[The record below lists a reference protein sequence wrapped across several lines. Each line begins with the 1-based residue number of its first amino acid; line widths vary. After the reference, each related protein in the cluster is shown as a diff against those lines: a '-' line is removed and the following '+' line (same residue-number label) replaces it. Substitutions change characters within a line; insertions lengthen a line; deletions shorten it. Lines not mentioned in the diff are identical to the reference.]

1 MAPTTVPRVRRTAQN
16 TQYTYNLTSRIHA
29 VQTYPVLSPQGATI
43 LIYGHEN
50 GITIV
55 WRGGRRFKPEAASES
70 ERGPTSKQN
79 GKPPPADAV
88 MIVDSDNEDTAQ
100 ANGQPFVDKPQFE
113 DSVDKDA
120 PYPEITQTL
129 DLEFGTAV
137 LHLATL
143 PITPCTAEDAPWAG
157 ADLLKEKIVFAASCA
172 TREVFLITLPLVP
185 PSPKSKARA
194 ELQDELF
201 VGKAGNGKWGEKLT
215 PLHGQTKCSDGL
227 AMTLVK
233 FKSPTEGNRSA
244 ERSRSASRA
253 PPRVIVAAHA
263 SDACGT
269 LRLWDVPLEGSLK
282 AAARI
287 EPFQAEY
294 LPKPLTS
301 ISFNPTHSTQLLCN
315 ASPDAVRIYDYAL
328 ASMAPDDMSE
338 GPFPS
343 QGSWLVSF
351 YPPFSR
357 PSSSRKPILAA
368 SWIAHGRAI
377 LVLLADGQWGIWDV
391 DGVSPQGQG
400 PALFGR
406 PGSGIRGDALTEFN
420 VSGYVEGTS
429 PLRNPASQRVSGG
442 GSDFVPMTPHS
453 RRDAL
458 AASFG
463 PERLASVKGGIVVTS
478 VPASATSTADESVA
492 LWIGGAEHV
501 FVIPG
506 VLKFWD
512 AQIRK
517 GAGGGVNLFSGAQP
531 TRMVRL
537 NDLSVGLMGERC
549 TGVGAIVRFS
559 ESSNG
564 NGDATTVVPSGN
576 EEGLPVELLVR
587 GETRLVVV
595 RESETVVGT
604 RIGGVVGRRSKRMSE
619 RGRENTAIVVYP
631 PPQQPGSVA
640 YNLSVGPRK
649 KKSSRWGAD
658 DSDNDENEKGEE
670 NGTPA
675 PAPAPAP
682 SMLLPARPRGGG
694 LAFAD
699 NLNAAADAEQADDD
713 YDDGADG
720 GRDVEV
726 EMLDIMEI
734 DRQLD
739 AMDGGRGRGRK
750 KVIFD
755 DN

>member
-1 MAPTTVPRVRRTAQN
+1 MAPTTTPRVRRTAQN
-16 TQYTYNLTSRIHA
+16 TQYTYNLTSRIHT

-55 WRGGRRFKPEAASES
+55 WRGGRRFKPEVAKEA
-70 ERGPTSKQN
+70 ERGSTSKQN
-79 GKPPPADAV
+79 GKPPADAV
-88 MIVDSDNEDTAQ
+88 MILDSDDEDTEPAK
-100 ANGQPFVDKPQFE
+100 GGSFVDEPQFE
-113 DSVDKDA
+113 DSVDQDA
-120 PYPEITQTL
+120 PYPEIIQTL

-143 PITPCTAEDAPWAG
+143 PITPCTAEDAAWGG
-157 ADLLKEKIVFAASCA
+157 AEILKEKIVFAASCA

-185 PSPKSKARA
+185 PSPQSKARA
-194 ELQDELF
+194 ELQESLLA
-201 VGKAGNGKWGEKLT
+201 GKAGNGKWGETLT
-215 PLHGQTKCSDGL
+215 PLHGQSKCSDGL

-233 FKSPTEGNRSA
+233 PKISTDRSKST
-244 ERSRSASRA
+244 ERSRSESRA
-253 PPRVIVAAHA
+253 KPRVIVAAHA

-269 LRLWDVPLEGSLK
+269 LRLWDIPLEGSPK
-282 AAARI
+282 AGTRI

-294 LPKPLTS
+294 LSKPLTS
-301 ISFNPTHSTQLLCN
+301 ISFNPTYSTQLLCN

-328 ASMAPDDMSE
+328 ASMAPDEMSD

-343 QGSWLVSF
+343 QGSWLISF
-351 YPPFSR
+351 YPPFAR
-357 PSSSRKPILAA
+357 PASTRKPILAA
-368 SWIAHGRAI
+368 DWIAHGRAI
-377 LVLLADGQWGIWDV
+377 LVLLADGQWGIWDI
-391 DGVSPQGQG
+391 DGVSPQG
-400 PALFGR
+400 PALFGK

-458 AASFG
+458 AATNG
-463 PERLASVKGGIVVTS
+463 PERLASVKGGVVVTS
-478 VPASATSTADESVA
+478 VPASATTTADESVA
-492 LWIGGAEHV
+492 LWIGGAEHI

-512 AQIRK
+512 AQVRK

-559 ESSNG
+559 ES
-564 NGDATTVVPSGN
+564 GDTISAGH
-576 EEGLPVELLVR
+576 EGLPVELLVC
-587 GETRLVVV
+587 GETRLVIV

-604 RIGGVVGRRSKRMSE
+604 RIGGVVGRRKRLSE
-619 RGRENTAIVVYP
+619 RAKEHTAIVVYP
-631 PPQQPGSVA
+631 RPEQPGSVA
-640 YNLSVGPRK
+640 YNLSVGPRRK
-649 KKSSRWGAD
+649 VSRSALD
-658 DSDNDENEKGEE
+658 DTTFAEPSLLLRD
-670 NGTPA
+670 TPSQEPAAA
-675 PAPAPAP
+675 PAAQHLP
-682 SMLLPARPRGGG
+682 SRPRAGG

-699 NLNAAADAEQADDD
+699 SLNAAADVEQADEEDD
-713 YDDGADG
+713 
-720 GRDVEV
+720 RDVEV

-734 DRQLD
+734 DRELD
-739 AMDGGRGRGRK
+739 ALDSGRGRGRK
-750 KVIFD
+750 KVIFES
-755 DN
+755 